1 MQNIRVSEKCHS
13 VEYSL
18 LKKIVGV
25 ATLWIVQFLKKVR
38 FITHIFLVDEEYYP
52 NLYILLH
59 IIYFDTSKK
68 DKIDEHID
76 CSELMFSGSKA
87 NWKRSWYIY
96 DCFIYSIKLNC
107 CAMYHSSRVNRM
119 ICFNKFFNIYYC
131 LFFNKNCT

>member
-1 MQNIRVSEKCHS
+1 MSFSGIKLTQKNSGCSDTLDSPVSQKSPVH
-13 VEYSL
+13 Y
-18 LKKIVGV
+18 
-25 ATLWIVQFLKKVR
+25 AY
-38 FITHIFLVDEEYYP
+38 FLVDEEYYP

-119 ICFNKFFNIYYC
+119 ICLNKFFNIYYC